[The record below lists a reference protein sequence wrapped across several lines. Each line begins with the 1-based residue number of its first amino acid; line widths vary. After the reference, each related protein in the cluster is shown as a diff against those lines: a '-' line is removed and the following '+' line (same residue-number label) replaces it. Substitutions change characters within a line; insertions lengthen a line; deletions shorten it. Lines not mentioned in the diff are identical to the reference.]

1 MEPRKVQKVGYSTLS
16 ISLPTDWVKKTGIQ
30 KGDLVFISEEKDRSL
45 KLTVEPAKSEEQNVY
60 IVNVDRCDNVKILER
75 IIVANYV
82 LGRNIIKVE
91 SSRRLM
97 REEIESIRNVAQ
109 RLLGLGIIEESDY
122 HLILQCSIDP
132 KSFPLPTVLRRLYMI
147 TSIMFKE
154 TVDAIID
161 EDVELAKDA
170 LIREPEADTIYWL
183 LTRLLASAQ
192 ESNAVAEEIGV
203 KEPLILIQKNIIAVF
218 LEMIGDRILQIV
230 NKIIELN
237 DKKIINNALMD
248 RLSQI
253 GLMTLTMF
261 DKAINSVFEGDV
273 KVASD
278 VVDMR
283 DLVEKEENNLERYFH
298 GKADMDS
305 ISIISS
311 IAWNLKHIS
320 ELSAAIAE
328 IAIDKVLMDNNEIC
342 SIMKN

>member
-16 ISLPTDWVKKTGIQ
+16 ISLPTDWVKKTGVQ

-45 KLTVEPAKSEEQNVY
+45 KLTVEPAKSEEHNVY

-132 KSFPLPTVLRRLYMI
+132 KSFPLSTVLRRLYMI

-161 EDVELAKDA
+161 DDVELAKDA
-170 LIREPEADTIYWL
+170 LIREHEADTIYWL

-192 ESNAVAEEIGV
+192 ESNVVAEEIGA
-203 KEPLILIQKNIIAVF
+203 KEPLILIQENIIAVF
-218 LEMIGDRILQIV
+218 LEMIGDRILQIA

-237 DKKIINNALMD
+237 DKKIRNNALMD

-283 DLVEKEENNLERYFH
+283 DLVEKEENDLERYFH
-298 GKADMDS
+298 GKADIES
-305 ISIISS
+305 VSIISS

-328 IAIDKVLMDNNEIC
+328 IAIDKVLMDNNEMC
-342 SIMKN
+342 SIVRN